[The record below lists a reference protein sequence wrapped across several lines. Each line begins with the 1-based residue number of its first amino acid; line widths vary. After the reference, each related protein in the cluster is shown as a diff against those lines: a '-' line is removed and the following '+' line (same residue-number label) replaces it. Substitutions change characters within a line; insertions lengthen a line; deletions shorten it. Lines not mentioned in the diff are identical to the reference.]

1 MATGLIKKGQ
11 GFSAEG
17 FSAEG
22 FNPDPSVQPFDPS
35 QNEYFLDS
43 MFRLGQARDKLG
55 PPSFGPYDQFPP
67 TPDVFKPM
75 ELMYQNLHRTKG
87 GEAELVDFST
97 SQDPLT
103 VRTRERWAEEQKDP
117 RTSGGIAWSK
127 EFGSAEDIPIVRVN
141 TYHEADSVNIFRH
154 EGPGHI
160 VLGALSQMNELKNIP
175 FAEEMTGFL
184 KDSIRAMEMAGY
196 PKDMIKSSLGDNV
209 EFKDGQWWSKGNL
222 TVRDFYDLMNMD
234 EQSRK
239 VLRGESGPLAHAHGM
254 ISAMARDPSLL
265 QNILGGPS
273 RYDTAGGV
281 DIYTGEKLPTYS
293 YIDEEGNKKDMKYQT
308 LTAGARREA
317 DIGELEVP
325 VSYLSED
332 QAALGEGKY
341 DPITYALLR
350 GGYADKAIEKINE
363 HIQKNIFGREGWLEE
378 LTWYED
384 NVAARARGE

>member
-43 MFRLGQARDKLG
+43 MLRLGQARDKLG
-55 PPSFGPYDQFPP
+55 PPSFGPYDQFPV
-67 TPDVFKPM
+67 TRDVFKPM

-103 VRTRERWAEEQKDP
+103 VRAREGWAEKEKDP
-117 RTSGGIAWSK
+117 RTKGGIAWSK

-209 EFKDGQWWSKGNL
+209 KFKDGQWWIKGNL
-222 TVRDFYDLMNMD
+222 TVRDFYDLLNMD
-234 EQSRK
+234 DEN
-239 VLRGESGPLAHAHGM
+239 VLRGESGPLQHAHGM
-254 ISAMARDPSLL
+254 ISAMARDPSLME
-265 QNILGGPS
+265 NILGGPAG
-273 RYDTAGGV
+273 YDTAGGV
-281 DIYTGEKLPTYS
+281 DIYTGENLHT
-293 YIDEEGNKKDMKYQT
+293 NYQT
-308 LTAGARREA
+308 LTEAARREV

-325 VSYLSED
+325 VSYLSEE
-332 QAALGEGKY
+332 QENARY
-341 DPITYALLR
+341 DPITYALLQ
-350 GGYADKAIEKINE
+350 GGYADRAVEKVNE

>member
-1 MATGLIKKGQ
+1 MAEGLIKQADMESSGH
-11 GFSAEG
+11 GFQVETAETG
-17 FSAEG
+17 G
-22 FNPDPSVQPFDPS
+22 YGTVQPSFDPS

-43 MFRLGQARDKLG
+43 MRGQGQARWKAG
-55 PPSFGPYDQFPP
+55 PVI
-67 TPDVFKPM
+67 PDVLSPL
-75 ELMYQNLHRTKG
+75 ELMYQNIHRTKG

-97 SQDPLT
+97 AQDPLT
-103 VRTRERWAEEQKDP
+103 VRARERWDVKQKDP
-117 RTSGGIAWSK
+117 RKSGGYAWSK
-127 EFGSAEDIPIVRVN
+127 EYGSEEDHPIVRVN
-141 TYHEADSVNIFRH
+141 TFHKEDSVNIFRH

-184 KDSIRAMEMAGY
+184 KDSIKAMEMAGY
-196 PKDMIKSSLGDNV
+196 PKDMIQSSLGGNV

-234 EQSRK
+234 DEN
-239 VLRGESGPLAHAHGM
+239 VLRGESEPLQDAHGM
-254 ISAMARDPSLL
+254 ISAMARDPSLM

-273 RYDTAGGV
+273 RYDTPGGV
-281 DIYTGEKLPTYS
+281 DIYTGEKLPSYS
-293 YIDEEGNKKDMKYQT
+293 YIDEEGKEKHVKYQT
-308 LTAGARREA
+308 LTAGARGEV
-317 DIGELEVP
+317 DMDELEFP
-325 VSYLSED
+325 VTYLSED

-350 GGYADKAIEKINE
+350 GGYADKAVAKVNE

-378 LTWYED
+378 LAWYED